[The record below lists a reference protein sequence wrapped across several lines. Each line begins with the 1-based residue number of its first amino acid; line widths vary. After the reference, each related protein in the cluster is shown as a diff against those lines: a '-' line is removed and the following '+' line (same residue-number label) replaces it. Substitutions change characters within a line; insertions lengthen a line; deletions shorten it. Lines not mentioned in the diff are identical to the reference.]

1 MGKESLKVGAL
12 KERNMALA
20 KEHATLNLSYKELMA
35 KCNIHG
41 RGEACYSKM
50 LEKAKEKITKLKKR
64 SKECFGANGCKES
77 NVTTDTTDTKQENL
91 PERDDGSEKGGF
103 VRLRVVG
110 QGQWQ

>member
-50 LEKAKEKITKLKKR
+50 LEKAKEKITKLKVKD
-64 SKECFGANGCKES
+64 NGSEEGGLARLSLGVKGNGSDEGRLARLS
-77 NVTTDTTDTKQENL
+77 A
-91 PERDDGSEKGGF
+91 GSEKGF
-103 VRLRVVG
+103 
-110 QGQWQ
+110 